1 MADNFFR
8 TAKPGPLFLHT
19 SANTSTIL
27 ETGVRSGIPA
37 TSDADANPY
46 MTSGGITKYP
56 LLKANSAGADLVTDN
71 LGGFKFALG
80 PFCTAN
86 LGTSITATA
95 LEFAAVAGMSQVA
108 MPSAGSIVGVS
119 LRGNAALTAGTVRVD
134 ATVNGATVF
143 SAINSATGVR
153 SIYGTQAMN
162 TDAFAAGDAIGLK
175 VTSSAALAPT
185 TVEWTGFV
193 FVEI

>member
-27 ETGVRSGIPA
+27 ETGVRTGSA
-37 TSDADANPY
+37 DADANPH
-46 MTSGGITKYP
+46 MSSGGITKYP
-56 LLKANSAGADLVTDN
+56 IIKANSAGADLVTDN

-80 PFCTAN
+80 PYCTSN

-108 MPSAGSIVGVS
+108 VPAAGSIIGVS
-119 LRGNAALTAGTVRVD
+119 IRGNAAITAGTVRVA

-143 SAINSATGVR
+143 SAVNSATGVR

-162 TDAFAAGDAIGLK
+162 TDAFVAGDAIGLK
-175 VTSSAALAPT
+175 VTSSADLAPA